1 MKNSLPSRRHLWRPA
16 SLLAFNLL
24 LASPL
29 VSAAATRAPAAQITL
44 DRKITVRAESQTIE
58 AVLDKLAQQLNVQ
71 FVYSPTLIG
80 ADRRVT
86 LQVADKPLTQVLDEL
101 LAPRKI
107 QYEVR
112 KNRIILSQTKKSAA
126 TVPVSGR
133 VTDSKG
139 EGIPGV
145 TVLVRGTTIGATTDA
160 TGKFSLNAPEGS
172 TLVFSSVGY
181 TAQDVPLTG
190 ATTGLAISLKE
201 SAKDLG
207 EIVVVGYG
215 TQERQSVTGAVASVS
230 GRQIAAQPVSD
241 AAQAIQGRAAGVTVT
256 QN

>member
-1 MKNSLPSRRHLWRPA
+1 MKNSLPARRQLWRPA
-16 SLLAFNLL
+16 SLLVFNLL

-29 VSAAATRAPAAQITL
+29 VSAAATKVPAAQITL
-44 DRKITVRAESQTIE
+44 DRRITIQAEAQTIE
-58 AVLDKLAQQLNVQ
+58 SVLDKLARQLNIQ
-71 FVYSPTLIG
+71 FVYSPSLIG

-101 LAPRKI
+101 LAPRRI

-112 KNRIILSQTKKSAA
+112 KNRIILSQAKKAAAA

-133 VTDSKG
+133 VTDAKG

-160 TGKFSLNAPEGS
+160 QGKFTLNAPEGS

-181 TAQDVPLTG
+181 TAQDVALTG
-190 ATTGLAISLKE
+190 ATTGLAITLKE

-230 GRQIAAQPVSD
+230 ARTIAAQPVSD
-241 AAQAIQGRAAGVTVT
+241 A
-256 QN
+256 

>member
-24 LASPL
+24 LASPM
-29 VSAAATRAPAAQITL
+29 VSTAAIRATEAQITL
-44 DRKITVRAESQTIE
+44 DRKITVHAESQTIE
-58 AVLDKLAQQLNVQ
+58 AVLDKLAQQLNIQ

-112 KNRIILSQTKKSAA
+112 KNRIILSQVKKSMAA

-160 TGKFSLNAPEGS
+160 EGKFTLNAPEGS

-181 TAQDVPLTG
+181 TAQDLALTG
-190 ATTGLAISLKE
+190 TTSGLAITLKE

-241 AAQAIQGRAAGVTVT
+241 AS
-256 QN
+256 